1 MELPLKSIALTIVIV
16 TVLTWAWRVLNWV
29 WLRPKKL
36 EKFLR
41 QQGLKGNSYRL
52 LFGDL
57 KENFIELKE
66 AKARPLSLDD
76 DIAIRVNPFLH
87 KLVNDY
93 GKNSFMWFGPTPR
106 VNIMN
111 PDQIKA
117 IFTRIN
123 DFQKVNSIPLA
134 RLLIVGLATLEGEKW
149 AKHRKLI
156 NPAFHQEKLKLM
168 LPAFYLSC
176 IEIITKWEKQMSVE
190 GSSELDVWPYLANLT
205 SDVISRTAFGSSY
218 EEGRRI
224 FQLQAELAEL
234 TMQVFRSVHIPGWR
248 FLPTKRNRRMKE
260 IDKEIRA
267 SLMGIIKNRE
277 KAMKAGEAANDDL
290 LGILMETS
298 FREIEEHGNNKNVGF
313 SMNDVIEEC
322 KLFYFAGQETTSVL
336 LNWTMV
342 LLSKHQDWQERA
354 RQEVLQVFGNNKPNY
369 DGLNHLKIV
378 QMILYE
384 VLRLYPPVTALSR
397 AVLKETKLGNLT
409 LPAGVQIGLPMILV
423 HQDPELWGDDA
434 VEFKPERFAEG
445 ISKAAKNQV
454 SYFPFA
460 LGPRICVG
468 QNFALVEAKMATAMI
483 LQNYSFELS
492 PSYVHAPT
500 AVPTLHPELGTQLI
514 LRKLWCKNN

>member
-1 MELPLKSIALTIVIV
+1 MELPLKSIAVTIVIL

-57 KENFIELKE
+57 KENSIELKE

-76 DIAIRVNPFLH
+76 NIAIRVNPFLH

-117 IFTRIN
+117 IFTKIN

-134 RLLIVGLATLEGEKW
+134 RLLIVGLASLEGEKW

-176 IEIITKWEKQMSVE
+176 TEIITKWEKQMSVE

-248 FLPTKRNRRMKE
+248 
-260 IDKEIRA
+260 
-267 SLMGIIKNRE
+267 E
-277 KAMKAGEAANDDL
+277 KAMRAGEAANDDL

-322 KLFYFAGQETTSVL
+322 KLFYLAGQETTSVL

-354 RQEVLQVFGNNKPNY
+354 RQEVLQVFGNNKPDY
-369 DGLNHLKIV
+369 GELNHLKIV

-384 VLRLYPPVTALSR
+384 VLRLYPPLTALSR

-460 LGPRICVG
+460 SGPRICVG

>member
-1 MELPLKSIALTIVIV
+1 MEVGLTHPGLITSIHVVI
-16 TVLTWAWRVLNWV
+16 W
-29 WLRPKKL
+29 
-36 EKFLR
+36 
-41 QQGLKGNSYRL
+41 
-52 LFGDL
+52 
-57 KENFIELKE
+57 
-66 AKARPLSLDD
+66 
-76 DIAIRVNPFLH
+76 
-87 KLVNDY
+87 
-93 GKNSFMWFGPTPR
+93 
-106 VNIMN
+106 
-111 PDQIKA
+111 
-117 IFTRIN
+117 
-123 DFQKVNSIPLA
+123 
-134 RLLIVGLATLEGEKW
+134 LLIVGLATLEGEKW

-176 IEIITKWEKQMSVE
+176 TEIITKWEKQMSVE

-277 KAMKAGEAANDDL
+277 KAMRAGEAANDDL

-322 KLFYFAGQETTSVL
+322 KLFYLAGQETTSVL

-354 RQEVLQVFGNNKPNY
+354 RQEVLQVFGNNKPDY
-369 DGLNHLKIV
+369 GELNHLKIV

-384 VLRLYPPVTALSR
+384 VLRLYPPLTALSR
-397 AVLKETKLGNLT
+397 AVLKETKLRKLDIT
-409 LPAGVQIGLPMILV
+409 LG
-423 HQDPELWGDDA
+423 
-434 VEFKPERFAEG
+434 FKLACQCPKFAEG

-460 LGPRICVG
+460 SGPRICVG
-468 QNFALVEAKMATAMI
+468 QNFALVEAKMAMAMI

>member
-93 GKNSFMWFGPTPR
+93 GM
-106 VNIMN
+106 
-111 PDQIKA
+111 
-117 IFTRIN
+117 
-123 DFQKVNSIPLA
+123 
-134 RLLIVGLATLEGEKW
+134 LLIVGLATLEGEKW

-205 SDVISRTAFGSSY
+205 GDVISRTAFGSSY

-384 VLRLYPPVTALSR
+384 VLRLYPPVTVLSR
-397 AVLKETKLGNLT
+397 SVLKETKLGNLT

-423 HQDPELWGDDA
+423 HQDPELWGYDA

-468 QNFALVEAKMATAMI
+468 QNFALVEAKMAMAMI

-514 LRKLWCKNN
+514 LRKLRCKNN

>member
-57 KENFIELKE
+57 KENSIELKE

-87 KLVNDY
+87 KLV
-93 GKNSFMWFGPTPR
+93 
-106 VNIMN
+106 
-111 PDQIKA
+111 
-117 IFTRIN
+117 
-123 DFQKVNSIPLA
+123 
-134 RLLIVGLATLEGEKW
+134 
-149 AKHRKLI
+149 
-156 NPAFHQEKLKLM
+156 
-168 LPAFYLSC
+168 
-176 IEIITKWEKQMSVE
+176 
-190 GSSELDVWPYLANLT
+190 
-205 SDVISRTAFGSSY
+205 
-218 EEGRRI
+218 
-224 FQLQAELAEL
+224 
-234 TMQVFRSVHIPGWR
+234 
-248 FLPTKRNRRMKE
+248 
-260 IDKEIRA
+260 
-267 SLMGIIKNRE
+267 
-277 KAMKAGEAANDDL
+277 
-290 LGILMETS
+290 
-298 FREIEEHGNNKNVGF
+298 
-313 SMNDVIEEC
+313 
-322 KLFYFAGQETTSVL
+322 
-336 LNWTMV
+336 
-342 LLSKHQDWQERA
+342 
-354 RQEVLQVFGNNKPNY
+354 
-369 DGLNHLKIV
+369 

-384 VLRLYPPVTALSR
+384 VLRLYPPITVLSR
-397 AVLKETKLGNLT
+397 AVFKETKLGNLT
-409 LPAGVQIGLPMILV
+409 LPAGVQICLPMILV